1 MPPTP
6 RGAFTNLAGVQILAA
21 ADSWSLIDAFND
33 SLPSSY
39 LALVLVLAVCCQWA
53 ASLLRIPGILVLL
66 VVGFGLGQLIS
77 PEEVLGRDLLFAGT
91 SLAVG
96 VILFEGSLTLKVK
109 QVRDLGTS
117 VRRLCTAVVLIAW
130 VLITATMLL
139 LGYDWRLATLVGAIL
154 VVTGPTV
161 IGPILRQ
168 LRPTRRLASLLR
180 WEGIV
185 VDPIGAILAVLVYQ
199 AVVAGG
205 EGAVGAVVLGLL
217 STLAIGFGIGLST
230 GWVLEQ
236 VTRRHLIPDF
246 LDGALFLAGALG
258 ALVLSNMLQSE
269 TGLLT
274 VTVMGIYLANRPDLH
289 LQRIREF
296 SEHLQVL
303 LVGVLFVL
311 LAGRISWRSLV
322 DVLPEAAVMLV
333 LLVLVVRPV
342 SIFVGLWRSD
352 ATRRERLVLAGM
364 APRGI
369 VAASV
374 MSIFAIELEHVADE
388 NGGAGLAALADQA
401 ATVVPLVFAFIV
413 GSVAIY
419 GFGVGGLAER
429 LGLASTNPTGILFGG
444 APTWVI
450 QAAQRLREEG
460 TAVKVVTR
468 DYSAVQRCRAAKIDV
483 EFTHVLSEYA
493 ADEMSVAGFGVFVA
507 AASDDET
514 NATAARQ
521 FVHVFGKKNV
531 YQLKRH
537 EESTHARSST
547 KDRALPARH
556 LSAARIG
563 LPALTFEE
571 LDERTRD
578 GMRVRRTRLTA
589 EYTLA
594 DFRSRYG
601 DQAVILFA
609 RVQGRFVPVDEA
621 TSVPQTGTVL
631 IAQVPGGKEADAE
644 AARAS
649 GVA

>member
-1 MPPTP
+1 M
-6 RGAFTNLAGVQILAA
+6 QILAA
-21 ADSWSLIDAFND
+21 TDSWSLLDAFHEA
-33 SLPSSY
+33 LPSSY
-39 LALVLVLAVCCQWA
+39 LALVLVLAVLCQWVA
-53 ASLLRIPGILVLL
+53 GLLRIPGILVLL

-77 PEEVLGRDLLFAGT
+77 PEEVVGRDMLFAGT

-96 VILFEGSLTLKVK
+96 VILFEGSLTLKYT

-117 VRRLCTAVVLIAW
+117 VRRLCTVVVLIAW
-130 VLITATMLL
+130 VLITATMLV

-199 AVVAGG
+199 AIVAGDD
-205 EGAVGAVVLGLL
+205 GAVGAVLLGLL
-217 STLAIGFGIGLST
+217 STLLIGFGIGLAM

-246 LDGALFLAGALG
+246 LDGAAYIAGALG
-258 ALVLSNMLQSE
+258 ALVLSNMLQHE

-274 VTVMGIYLANRPDLH
+274 VTVMGIYLANRPNLH
-289 LQRIREF
+289 LERIREF
-296 SEHLQVL
+296 SEHLQVV

-311 LAGRISWRSLV
+311 LAGRISWSAFV
-322 DVLPEAAVMLV
+322 DVLPKAAVMLLV
-333 LLVLVVRPV
+333 LVLVVRPL
-342 SIFVGLWRSD
+342 SIVVGLWRSD

-374 MSIFAIELEHVADE
+374 MSIFAIELERAA
-388 NGGAGLAALADQA
+388 GGDGALTELAEQAG
-401 ATVVPLVFAFIV
+401 TVVPLVFAFIV

-419 GFGVGGLAER
+419 GFGVGRLAER

-444 APTWVI
+444 GPAWAI
-450 QAAQRLREEG
+450 QAAQRLQENE

-468 DYSAVQRCRAAKIDV
+468 DYSAVKACRAGRIDV
-483 EFTHVLSEYA
+483 EYTHVLSEYA
-493 ADEMSVAGFGVFVA
+493 ADEMSVAGYGTFVA
-507 AASDDET
+507 VAADDDT

-521 FVHVFGKKNV
+521 FAGVFGKKHV
-531 YQLKRH
+531 FQLKRH
-537 EESTHARSST
+537 EESTHADST
-547 KDRALPARH
+547 QKNRALPARH
-556 LSAARIG
+556 LSVARIG
-563 LPALTFEE
+563 QPALSYEE
-571 LDERTRD
+571 LDERTRH
-578 GMRVRRTRLTA
+578 GMRVRSTKLTA

-594 DFRSRYG
+594 DFRRRYG
-601 DQAVILFA
+601 DRAVILFA
-609 RVQGRFVPVDEA
+609 RIDGRFLPVTEHTQVPE
-621 TSVPQTGTVL
+621 SGTTL

-644 AARAS
+644 AVRAS
-649 GVA
+649 GAA

>member
-1 MPPTP
+1 M
-6 RGAFTNLAGVQILAA
+6 QILTAD
-21 ADSWSLIDAFND
+21 DSWSLVTAFND
-33 SLPSSY
+33 ALPSSY
-39 LALVLVLAVCCQWA
+39 LALVLVLAVLCQWV
-53 ASLLRIPGILVLL
+53 ASLVRIPGILVLL
-66 VVGFGLGQLIS
+66 VVGFGLGQLVS
-77 PEEVLGRDLLFAGT
+77 PEEVIGRDLLFAGT

-96 VILFEGSLTLKVK
+96 VILFEGSLTLKYK

-117 VRRLCTAVVLIAW
+117 VRRLCTVVVLIAW
-130 VLITATMLL
+130 VLITGTMLL

-199 AVVAGG
+199 AIVAGG
-205 EGAVGAVVLGLL
+205 EGAFGAVVLGLV
-217 STLAIGFGIGLST
+217 STLAIGFGIGLAM
-230 GWVLEQ
+230 GWALEQ

-246 LDGALFLAGALG
+246 LDGAAFLAGALG
-258 ALVLSNMLQSE
+258 ALVVSNMLQSE

-274 VTVMGIYLANRPDLH
+274 VTVMGIYLANRPNLH
-289 LQRIREF
+289 LERIREF
-296 SEHLQVL
+296 NEHLQVL

-311 LAGRISWRSLV
+311 LAGRISWQSLV
-322 DVLPEAAVMLV
+322 DVLPKAAIMLAV
-333 LLVLVVRPV
+333 LVLVVRPV

-352 ATRRERLVLAGM
+352 ASRRERLVLAGM

-374 MSIFAIELEHVADE
+374 MSIFAIELEHAASRDSS
-388 NGGAGLAALADQA
+388 GGLAVLAEQA
-401 ATVVPLVFAFIV
+401 STVVPLVFAFIV

-419 GFGVGGLAER
+419 GFGVGRLAER

-444 APTWVI
+444 APPWVI
-450 QAAQRLREEG
+450 QAAQRLREND
-460 TAVKVVTR
+460 TSVKVITR
-468 DYSAVQRCRAAKIDV
+468 DYSAVKACRSAKIDV

-493 ADEMSVAGFGVFVA
+493 ADEMAVAGFGTFVA
-507 AASDDET
+507 ALSDDET

-521 FVHVFGKKNV
+521 FAQVFGKKSV
-531 YQLKRH
+531 FQLKRQ
-537 EESTHARSST
+537 EESTHEGSRT
-547 KDRALPARH
+547 KNRALPARH

-563 LPALTFEE
+563 APALTYEQ
-571 LDERTRD
+571 LDERTRN
-578 GMRVRRTRLTA
+578 GMRVRSTKLTD

-594 DFRSRYG
+594 DFHALYG

-609 RVQGRFVPVDEA
+609 RIDEKYVPVNAD
-621 TSVPQTGTVL
+621 TSVPETGTTL
-631 IAQVPGGKEADAE
+631 IAQVPGGKEANAE

-649 GVA
+649 GAA

>member
-1 MPPTP
+1 M
-6 RGAFTNLAGVQILAA
+6 QILAA
-21 ADSWSLIDAFND
+21 ENSWSLIDAFNEA
-33 SLPSSY
+33 LPSSY
-39 LALVLVLAVCCQWA
+39 LALVLVLAVLGQWL
-53 ASLLRIPGILVLL
+53 ASLVRIPGILVLL
-66 VVGFGLGQLIS
+66 VVGFGLGQLIA

-96 VILFEGSLTLKVK
+96 VILFEGSLTLKYK
-109 QVRDLGTS
+109 QVRDLGGS
-117 VRRLCTAVVLIAW
+117 VRRLCTVVVLIAW

-139 LGYDWRLATLVGAIL
+139 LGYDIRLAALVGAIL

-199 AVVAGG
+199 AIVAGEAG
-205 EGAVGAVVLGLL
+205 AFGAVLIALGATLG
-217 STLAIGFGIGLST
+217 IGFGVGLAV

-246 LDGALFLAGALG
+246 LDGAAYLAGALG
-258 ALVLSNMLQSE
+258 ALVVSNMLQSE

-289 LQRIREF
+289 LERIREF

-311 LAGRISWRSLV
+311 LAGRISWAALV
-322 DVLPEAAVMLV
+322 DVLPKAAFL
-333 LLVLVVRPV
+333 LAALVLVVRPV
-342 SIFVGLWRSD
+342 SIFLGLWRSD

-374 MSIFAIELEHVADE
+374 MSIFAIELEHAAGSDDS
-388 NGGAGLAALADQA
+388 NGLAALADQA

-419 GFGVGGLAER
+419 GFGVGRLAER

-444 APTWVI
+444 APTWAI
-450 QAAQRLREEG
+450 QAAQRLQENDI
-460 TAVKVVTR
+460 AVKVITR
-468 DYSAVQRCRAAKIDV
+468 DYSAVKACRSAGIDV
-483 EFTHVLSEYA
+483 EFTHLLSEYTH
-493 ADEMSVAGFGVFVA
+493 DEMAVAGFGTFVA
-507 AASDDET
+507 ATSDDET

-521 FVHVFGKKNV
+521 FAHVFGKKNV
-531 YQLKRH
+531 FQLKRH
-537 EESTHARSST
+537 EESAHAGLRK

-556 LSAARIG
+556 LSAARLG
-563 LPALTFEE
+563 YPARTFEQ

-578 GMRVRRTRLTA
+578 GMRVRSTKLTA
-589 EYTLA
+589 EFTLD
-594 DFRSRYG
+594 DFLARYG
-601 DQAVILFA
+601 DRAVILFA
-609 RVQGRFVPVDEA
+609 RIDDRFVPVTDS
-621 TSVPQTGTVL
+621 TTLPRSGTTL
-631 IAQVPGGKEADAE
+631 IAQVPGGREATAE
-644 AARAS
+644 AVRAS
-649 GVA
+649 GAA